1 MFRTD
6 NALEFFLKDFF
17 STNAIIHQHSC
28 VATPQQNSVVE
39 RKYQHILSM
48 ARALKFQ
55 SNVPLY
61 LWGECVSTAVLIIN
75 KLPSPILNN
84 KSHFEKLYGKI
95 PSYEHLK
102 VFGCLCFASTLVHH
116 RSKFDP
122 RSVPCV
128 FLGYPFGFK
137 GYKLLNLFT
146 KRIFISR
153 DVIFHETVFPFVS
166 DPYSSFSHS
175 NIPLPHLFPLVAS
188 PHNPLV
194 SFPTSDSITDAIP
207 AQDQVIQ
214 SESEPI
220 STAPIPDPIP
230 SHFSSLL
237 VLETQSPNEVVS
249 MPPSDHV
256 PGNPTTPNAD
266 ADVVPNLDIVP
277 PNPSLR
283 SSQRISKPLAYL
295 QSYKCSSIHCDQSS
309 HSTSSIKLGSSS
321 PTSGIKYPLS
331 TYLTTSKLSPSFANF
346 CSLITNI
353 PEPKSY
359 FEAIKNPKWQ

>member
-61 LWGECVSTAVLIIN
+61 LWGECVLTAVLIIN

-166 DPYSSFSHS
+166 DPYSSCSHS
-175 NIPLPHLFPLVAS
+175 NIPLPHFFP
-188 PHNPLV
+188 
-194 SFPTSDSITDAIP
+194 
-207 AQDQVIQ
+207 
-214 SESEPI
+214 
-220 STAPIPDPIP
+220 
-230 SHFSSLL
+230 
-237 VLETQSPNEVVS
+237 
-249 MPPSDHV
+249 
-256 PGNPTTPNAD
+256 
-266 ADVVPNLDIVP
+266 
-277 PNPSLR
+277 
-283 SSQRISKPLAYL
+283 
-295 QSYKCSSIHCDQSS
+295 
-309 HSTSSIKLGSSS
+309 
-321 PTSGIKYPLS
+321 
-331 TYLTTSKLSPSFANF
+331 
-346 CSLITNI
+346 
-353 PEPKSY
+353 
-359 FEAIKNPKWQ
+359 